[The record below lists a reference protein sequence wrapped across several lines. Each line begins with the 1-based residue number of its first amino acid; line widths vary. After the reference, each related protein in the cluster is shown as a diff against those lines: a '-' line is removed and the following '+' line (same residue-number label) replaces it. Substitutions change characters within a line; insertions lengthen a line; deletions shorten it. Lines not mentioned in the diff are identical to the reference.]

1 MIVKCPTCE
10 TKYKLDPAKFTSPDP
25 KIRCKKC
32 NNVFKAVEEAP
43 AAAAAPAAPAAPAA
57 KAAPAPVAPKPA
69 AAPVPAAG
77 GAGGNRFVVIG
88 HDSAEVTELASELL
102 TEAGY
107 EVIIANDGIQALLQI
122 EQRRP
127 AVAILDVGLSKMFG
141 FEIIEVVR
149 RDQALANVKLMLIA
163 AIYDKTRYKRNP
175 QSLYGAD
182 DYIEKHMIP
191 ENLVGQVNALVGG
204 ASASPDATATAT
216 VTSATATSKGSA
228 TATATA
234 APAKAAPAPAAPKA
248 AAPAPK
254 AAPAPVATAGF
265 DESSLTPQEKEDHE
279 KAKRLAR
286 IIASDIALYNADALV
301 EGVKSG
307 NPLQA
312 LERDIEEGRK
322 LFVERVPAN
331 MRGKVDYLGNALED
345 LFTKKR
351 KELGL
356 AV

>member
-32 NNVFKAVEEAP
+32 NNVFKAVDESS
-43 AAAAAPAAPAAPAA
+43 AAAAPVAEAAPPAKAAAP
-57 KAAPAPVAPKPA
+57 APAPVASKPPTV
-69 AAPVPAAG
+69 AAPATAG
-77 GAGGNRFVVIG
+77 GAGKPLVVIG
-88 HDSAEVTELASELL
+88 HDSADVTEMASELL
-102 TEAGY
+102 TEAGF
-107 EVIIANDGIQALLQI
+107 EVIIASDGIQALLQI

-127 AVAILDVGLSKMFG
+127 RVAILDVGLPKMFG
-141 FEIIEVVR
+141 FEIVEVVR
-149 RDQALANVKLMLIA
+149 RDPALAGVKLMLIA

-191 ENLVGQVNALVGG
+191 ENLVAQVNALAGG
-204 ASASPDATATAT
+204 ENAPSEATATAS
-216 VTSATATSKGSA
+216 VTATATSAPSA
-228 TATATA
+228 APAAA
-234 APAKAAPAPAAPKA
+234 APAKAPVPAPKPAPAPAAA
-248 AAPAPK
+248 A
-254 AAPAPVATAGF
+254 TSGL
-265 DESSLTPQEKEDHE
+265 DESTLTPQEKEDHE

-331 MRGKVDYLGNALED
+331 MRGKMDYIGIALED

>member
-1 MIVKCPTCE
+1 
-10 TKYKLDPAKFTSPDP
+10 
-25 KIRCKKC
+25 
-32 NNVFKAVEEAP
+32 
-43 AAAAAPAAPAAPAA
+43 
-57 KAAPAPVAPKPA
+57 
-69 AAPVPAAG
+69 
-77 GAGGNRFVVIG
+77 VIG
-88 HDSAEVTELASELL
+88 HDSAEVTDLATELL
-102 TEAGY
+102 VEAGY
-107 EVIIANDGIQALLQI
+107 EVIVAHDGIQALLQI

-127 AVAILDVGLSKMFG
+127 VVAILDVGLPKMFG

-149 RDQALANVKLMLIA
+149 RDSSLANVKLLLIA

-191 ENLVGQVNALVGG
+191 ENLVEKVNALVG
-204 ASASPDATATAT
+204 A
-216 VTSATATSKGSA
+216 SKGTVES

-234 APAKAAPAPAAPKA
+234 ATATGTSATATKAAPAPAPTPTPAKPVAAPA
-248 AAPAPK
+248 AAPA
-254 AAPAPVATAGF
+254 AAGAF
-265 DESSLTPQEKEDHE
+265 DESTLSPQEKEDHE

-322 LFVERVPAN
+322 LYVERVPAN
-331 MRGKVDYLGNALED
+331 MRGKVDYLGIALED
-345 LFTKKR
+345 LFNKKR